1 MKEARSIRATC
12 LVASCVLG
20 VREQTQAFG
29 PQYLDEC
36 HCGLRSVER
45 FIVEK
50 GHRDN
55 AGDLRTCGQWPGCH
69 AECSRYRR
77 SPCVKGGFEV
87 TCGTHDSPG
96 LVARRLNHCVG
107 VWIDAT
113 PQDRLHSSRQTRQI
127 FVQIRT
133 LPSYNERFP
142 SKGRSLPEGSKR

>member
-1 MKEARSIRATC
+1 MYWGYGNELRH
-12 LVASCVLG
+12 
-20 VREQTQAFG
+20 FG

-50 GHRDN
+50 GRRDDT
-55 AGDLRTCGQWPGCH
+55 GDLRNGQWPGCH
-69 AECSRYRR
+69 AECSRGTRLL
-77 SPCVKGGFEV
+77 CVKGGFVV

-133 LPSYNERFP
+133 LPSYNEQFP
-142 SKGRSLPEGSKR
+142 SRGRSSPKGSKR